1 MRAAPVDDGGGH
13 SQAQVGKHQGQDIRR
28 TKGED
33 KAHEVEKHHSTHVC
47 ERGKRAFFAFATA
60 LCQAYALIKIAENI
74 RRLREGLYRDEGRN
88 GGKKWR
94 KETAERNGGKKWR
107 KEMAERDGGKRWR
120 KEMEERDGG
129 IDEQME
135 KADAGHETLSLHPL

>member
-13 SQAQVGKHQGQDIRR
+13 SQAQVGKHQGQDIRS

-33 KAHEVEKHHSTHVC
+33 KAHEVEKHHSTHVY

-94 KETAERNGGKKWR
+94 KEMAERNGGKKWR
-107 KEMAERDGGKRWR
+107 KEMEERNGGKKRWKETVERDGGKRWR
-120 KEMEERDGG
+120 KEMEEL
-129 IDEQME
+129 M
-135 KADAGHETLSLHPL
+135 KK

>member
-33 KAHEVEKHHSTHVC
+33 KAHEVEKHHSTHVY

-94 KETAERNGGKKWR
+94 KEMVERNGGKKRW
-107 KEMAERDGGKRWR
+107 KEMVERDGGKKRW
-120 KEMEERDGG
+120 KEMVERDGG

>member
-1 MRAAPVDDGGGH
+1 MY
-13 SQAQVGKHQGQDIRR
+13 
-28 TKGED
+28 
-33 KAHEVEKHHSTHVC
+33 

-60 LCQAYALIKIAENI
+60 LCLAYALIKIAENI

-94 KETAERNGGKKWR
+94 KEMAERNGGKKWW
-107 KEMAERDGGKRWR
+107 KEMV
-120 KEMEERDGG
+120 ERDGG

>member
-1 MRAAPVDDGGGH
+1 M
-13 SQAQVGKHQGQDIRR
+13 
-28 TKGED
+28 
-33 KAHEVEKHHSTHVC
+33 C

-88 GGKKWR
+88 GGKKW
-94 KETAERNGGKKWR
+94 W
-107 KEMAERDGGKRWR
+107 KEMA
-120 KEMEERDGG
+120 ERDGG

-135 KADAGHETLSLHPL
+135 KADAGHETLSLHPLLLEALLCYFAFRKLLPL

>member
-13 SQAQVGKHQGQDIRR
+13 SQAQVGKHQGQDIRS

-94 KETAERNGGKKWR
+94 KEMEERNGGKKWW
-107 KEMAERDGGKRWR
+107 KEMVERNGGKKWW
-120 KEMEERDGG
+120 KEMVELMNKWKKRMQDTKPCRC
-129 IDEQME
+129 IRFN
-135 KADAGHETLSLHPL
+135 